1 MLRRILSSL
10 LPGARARSDHDIAAT
25 SRGLLDAGLA
35 QQAIDLLSPILA
47 RDERQVGALCARG
60 EARATLGDF
69 AGARRDLEL
78 AAEVDA
84 GNARIPYLLAKSYW
98 AENNSEKA
106 AEYCRRSVILGAGE
120 PAERLLSIMELT
132 GDHYVDV
139 VRRIHQ
145 LLKPRTYVEIG
156 VFTGATLALCA
167 EDTRAIGVD
176 PEPKLKQPPG
186 PNQRVYS
193 ETSDAFFAG
202 HDVVAELGGPVD
214 LAFIDGMHQ
223 FGFALRDFIN
233 LEKLCTRD
241 SLVMVHDCYPRDRFT
256 SAPEESPK
264 FWSGDVWR
272 LILLLKKYR
281 PDLRIDVI
289 AAPPTGLGIIRNLD
303 PASSTLAENLSDI
316 CREFAA
322 LDYSVLGDTK
332 HTQLN
337 LFANDWQ
344 QIADLLKSPA

>member
-1 MLRRILSSL
+1 MLRRMLSSL
-10 LPGARARSDHDIAAT
+10 LPGARLRSDNDIVAA

-47 RDERQVGALCARG
+47 RDEGHVDALCARG
-60 EARATLGDF
+60 EAQAKLGDF
-69 AGARRDLEL
+69 AGARRDLEH
-78 AAEVDA
+78 AAQRDA
-84 GNARIPYLLAKSYW
+84 VNPRIPYLLAKSYW
-98 AENNSEKA
+98 AENNSTKA
-106 AEYCRRSVILGAGE
+106 AEYCRRSVALGAGE
-120 PAERLLSIMELT
+120 PAERLLSIIELA
-132 GDHYVDV
+132 GDHYVEV

-145 LLKPRTYVEIG
+145 FLKPRTYVEVG

-193 ETSDAFFAG
+193 LTSDAFFAG
-202 HDVVAELGGPVD
+202 HDVVAELGGPVE

-223 FGFALRDFIN
+223 FEFALRDFIN

-241 SLVMVHDCYPRDRFT
+241 SLVMVHDCYPRDRLT
-256 SAPEESPK
+256 AAPEESPK
-264 FWSGDVWR
+264 FWSGDIWR

-281 PDLRIDVI
+281 PDLKIDVI

-303 PASSTLAENLSDI
+303 PASSVLGDKLQDI

-322 LDYSVLGDTK
+322 LDYSVLGGTK
-332 HTQLN
+332 HQQLN

-344 QIADLLKSPA
+344 QIAELLKGPA